1 MRIMGIQNS
10 HMPETGYIRLW
21 RKAVE
26 RLSRSELWCTTWEA
40 QSQRTWSGEVEQPV
54 AEILQQKEQQQA
66 PEVQIDIEQPPAPE
80 GVIEIGDGDGCQGIA
95 P

>member
-40 QSQRTWSGEVEQPV
+40 HSQRNMVAREVEQPV
-54 AEILQQKEQQQA
+54 AEILQQKEQQET
-66 PEVQIDIEQPPAPE
+66 PEVQFDIE
-80 GVIEIGDGDGCQGIA
+80 
-95 P
+95 

>member
-40 QSQRTWSGEVEQPV
+40 QSQRTWWLAKWNSQ
-54 AEILQQKEQQQA
+54 
-66 PEVQIDIEQPPAPE
+66 
-80 GVIEIGDGDGCQGIA
+80 
-95 P
+95 